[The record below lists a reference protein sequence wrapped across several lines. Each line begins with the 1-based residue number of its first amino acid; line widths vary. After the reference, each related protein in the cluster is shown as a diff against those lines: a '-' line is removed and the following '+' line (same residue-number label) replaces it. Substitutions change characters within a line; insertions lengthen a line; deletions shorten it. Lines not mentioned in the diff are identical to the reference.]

1 MGFYNKCPEIE
12 FLYRKN
18 QVLNMAA
25 EKTNEEHLTYAI
37 KNTIKKLNLDLVDY
51 TTEPDNSITPG
62 RYIFYFEFRNNMYGF
77 STEKLQNILDD
88 ELRVSNLAYNR
99 ARNNKKLGMLK
110 VEVLAPNTFDLIKE
124 ALFNKGISKNQ
135 IKIPRVIINNKIVM
149 DIINR
154 NKIKFVKKSVI

>member
-1 MGFYNKCPEIE
+1 
-12 FLYRKN
+12 
-18 QVLNMAA
+18 
-25 EKTNEEHLTYAI
+25 
-37 KNTIKKLNLDLVDY
+37 
-51 TTEPDNSITPG
+51 
-62 RYIFYFEFRNNMYGF
+62 MYGF